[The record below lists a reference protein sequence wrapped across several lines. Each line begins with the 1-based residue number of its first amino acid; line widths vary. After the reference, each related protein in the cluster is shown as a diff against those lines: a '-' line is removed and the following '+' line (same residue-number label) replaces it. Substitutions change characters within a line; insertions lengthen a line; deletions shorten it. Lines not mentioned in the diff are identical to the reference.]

1 MKCKA
6 KKYSEML
13 RNQHTHA
20 MTVRKTHLIHGIFS
34 WSEKINY
41 EILTFSTIKI
51 TNPNFTAN
59 IHL

>member
-20 MTVRKTHLIHGIFS
+20 MTVRKNTPHSWYIFMV
-34 WSEKINY
+34 
-41 EILTFSTIKI
+41 
-51 TNPNFTAN
+51 
-59 IHL
+59 